1 MKLFQ
6 LVLVSN
12 KFFSL
17 KHLNLIH
24 TTYSEHLLPLLHD
37 LRCCSAVSK
46 TFRRVTLALEAEQT
60 AVSRGQLEGRFAR
73 RLDKVLVVLRA
84 LPNLRALDLTQAGWA
99 DGRLL
104 AQLPRTCPRLATLIL
119 SGIDCLFDADVAPL
133 AACRELKEIDLT
145 FCQKT
150 SYGSVIALRRPEPSV
165 AEGPPPA
172 LLRIKR
178 LPPWLCG
185 AFECPLLTGP
195 PLHSSF
201 LVNEDVCASQ
211 QDRENS

>member
-1 MKLFQ
+1 MESLPDS
-6 LVLVSN
+6 LVQQCLS
-12 KFFSL
+12 
-17 KHLNLIH
+17 
-24 TTYSEHLLPLLHD
+24 HLLPLLHD

-172 LLRIKR
+172 LRHIKR

-185 AFECPLLTGP
+185 AFECPWGETHYYYPDGAFSFTRGALPPPPAPGP
-195 PLHSSF
+195 
-201 LVNEDVCASQ
+201 A
-211 QDRENS
+211 